1 MPAHQQSSEH
11 EEQSRWQQAAFVN
24 LHPVP
29 TPNAHDGGHNH
40 NTVRPHQYHAL
51 ERTDAITNQRRNH
64 TALGFALGVSALALL
79 LLLLNLLDIS
89 PYIRTPERKTIPIQL
104 LQLGLPGTTTGSS
117 GNMTEEGSAA
127 RGTPSTEPLAD
138 ASPNSADKAA
148 QQAVQQAQQALQALT
163 KATAKS
169 QEELAKAQPT
179 QEFANQAFPKP
190 VETVKTAP
198 TSPVLSSPQQPAA
211 KLLANAKEP
220 TQPTAVSDA
229 VAHNAAG
236 SANGS
241 ANKAKPSADASS
253 VGTAEGDDASGLG
266 RFGTGSGKGTGYG
279 LEWGGGGNRV
289 VLHKEMPKYPSGVNT
304 SVQIKIRFTV
314 LPNGSVGAMLPMQ
327 KGDPVL
333 ERAAIEALRRWQF
346 NPLNDTKDMVGF
358 ITFTFRVQ

>member
-1 MPAHQQSSEH
+1 MLAHQQPSEQ
-11 EEQSRWQQAAFVN
+11 EEQSRWHQAAFEN

-29 TPNAHDGGHNH
+29 TRSLHD
-40 NTVRPHQYHAL
+40 TVRPHKHHAL
-51 ERTDAITNQRRNH
+51 QRTDATTNQRRKN
-64 TALGFALGVSALALL
+64 TALGFSLGVSALALL

-117 GNMTEEGSAA
+117 GNMTEEGSSV

-138 ASPNSADKAA
+138 ASPNSADN
-148 QQAVQQAQQALQALT
+148 AVQNAQKALQALS
-163 KATAKS
+163 KATATKP
-169 QEELAKAQPT
+169 QQVAKAQPT

-190 VETVKTAP
+190 VETVKTLP
-198 TSPVLSSPQQPAA
+198 TSPVLSSPPQSSA

-220 TQPTAVSDA
+220 TPLSTTPSESQTN
-229 VAHNAAG
+229 NAG
-236 SANGS
+236 GN
-241 ANKAKPSADASS
+241 ANKAKPLADASG
-253 VGTAEGDDASGLG
+253 VGTANGGDASGLG
-266 RFGTGSGKGTGYG
+266 RFGSGAGKGAGYG

-314 LPNGSVGAMLPMQ
+314 LPNGSVGAILPMQ